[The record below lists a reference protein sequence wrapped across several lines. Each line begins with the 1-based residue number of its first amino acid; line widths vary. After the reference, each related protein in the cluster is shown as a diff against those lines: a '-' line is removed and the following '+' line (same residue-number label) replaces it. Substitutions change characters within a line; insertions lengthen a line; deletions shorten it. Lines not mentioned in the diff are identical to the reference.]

1 MSVTKGMFAASN
13 THIKPDDHALDSIP
27 RAVAW
32 RLHNYEGSVVVER
45 HHHRRA
51 QLLFA
56 SKGVMT
62 VETEQG
68 IWVVP
73 PKRAVWIPPLMD
85 HSVMSRGHLFMRS
98 LYFDPDLV
106 KDLPNT
112 CMVVTV
118 SPLFRELSLEVVK
131 MPPLYDSNGAEG
143 RLVSVLLDQLKTIA
157 TTPLHLPT
165 SNDRRLVPIISALSR
180 NPSDDRN
187 LTSWADEVGA
197 SERTLSR
204 LFFKQTGMT
213 FRQWRQQVKLL
224 EALGRLAGGKQV
236 TTVALDLGYDSQ
248 SAFIA
253 MFKKALGTT
262 PGKYFANIEQ
272 RVR

>member
-1 MSVTKGMFAASN
+1 MTVSSGLFSLPET
-13 THIKPDDHALDSIP
+13 TIRPDDHELDSIP
-27 RAVAW
+27 RPVAW
-32 RLHNYEGSVVVER
+32 RLHDYPGSVIVER
-45 HHHRRA
+45 HHHSRA

-56 SKGVMT
+56 SRGVMT

-73 PKRAVWIPPLMD
+73 PKRAVWIPPGMD
-85 HSVMSRGHLFMRS
+85 HEVTSRGHLLMRS
-98 LYFDPDLV
+98 LYFDAGLV
-106 KDLPNT
+106 KDLPTT

-118 SPLFRELSLEVVK
+118 SPLFRELSLAAISLPV
-131 MPPLYDSNGAEG
+131 LYDENGSDG
-143 RLVSVLLDQLKTIA
+143 RLIEVLLDQLKTIT

-165 SNDRRLVPIISALSR
+165 SNDKRLAPIIAGLSR
-180 NPSDDRN
+180 DPSDNRN
-187 LTSWADEVGA
+187 LAAWATVVGA

-204 LFFKQTGMT
+204 LFYQQTGMT

-224 EALGRLAGGKQV
+224 EALGRLANGEPV
-236 TTVALDLGYDSQ
+236 TNVALDLGYDSQ

-262 PGKYFANIEQ
+262 PGKYFANLELQQ
-272 RVR
+272 R